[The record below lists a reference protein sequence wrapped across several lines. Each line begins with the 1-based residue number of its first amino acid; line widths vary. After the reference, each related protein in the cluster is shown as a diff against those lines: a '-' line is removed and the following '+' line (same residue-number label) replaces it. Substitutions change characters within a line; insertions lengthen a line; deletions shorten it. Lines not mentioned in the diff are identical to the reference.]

1 MRRSDVS
8 KYNGPALII
17 SNNKLRV
24 YLMKLIKVTALL
36 ILAFTLSACGDSPP
50 STSEAPAT
58 VAPPAEPA
66 NESEIVLT
74 NGVKTKRIEGFGGVI
89 AEKYDDSQ
97 EWWAPYETPNEDA
110 PNVIIFLLDDVGF
123 AQVGSFGGLIETPTI
138 DQLASNGLRFNNFH
152 TTALCSPSRAS
163 LMAGRNPHSIG
174 LGSHALTAMGFPGY
188 NAIMPESAKS
198 VANYLEESGYINYAL
213 GKWDHTPLYEVSQ
226 VGPFDRWPS
235 GEGFHH
241 AYTFMA
247 ADVHQFVPVMWNDH
261 TPEPYHKS
269 VHLDQDLADRAIEW
283 ITGHKS
289 IKPDLPFMMLWAS
302 GSMHS
307 PHHAPDSHI
316 DKYRGKFDMGWDK
329 AREEIIARQ
338 KELGIIPA
346 DTELTKRIDEI
357 PAWDSLPA
365 EERELYARQM
375 EVFAAQ
381 MEWVDLQIGRVV
393 AELER
398 IGELDNT
405 LIFVTADN
413 GASGEGGLAGTFN
426 ETYVLNGLPTPLEA
440 NLGHLEDW
448 GRENTYP
455 HYHAGWAMAGNTP
468 FRYFKQSEHRGG
480 QQDHLV
486 VHWPNGIKAK
496 GEIRDQ
502 YHHISDIAPTILEA
516 AGVEVPEVYHGV
528 KQQPMDGVSMIYAFD
543 AADAPNRKQRQ
554 YYEMFGN
561 RAIWVDGWKAVTLHA
576 NRMPWDLAV
585 TLPFDQDEWE
595 LYNVAE
601 DFSESRNLADENP
614 EKLAE
619 LVAIF
624 DEEAWKYNVYPLYD
638 DMIKRIGAQQDRLFG
653 DQKEFVYFAPGA
665 VRIAEKSSAP
675 VKNRAHT
682 IEATLERKGGEQGVI
697 VAVGGMTGGYTMFVK
712 NNRLY
717 YDYNYLDG
725 VHYILE
731 SPPLTGGATNVKFS
745 FTKTREFGGNGEL
758 YINGELVDEVEMPL
772 MHVSTYSL
780 AETFDVGRDTG
791 TQVSRMY
798 TDPFAYNGEL
808 DRVIFQVSNDN
819 TVPPRMLPPAAYR

>member
-1 MRRSDVS
+1 MLLLCIAFMAS
-8 KYNGPALII
+8 
-17 SNNKLRV
+17 
-24 YLMKLIKVTALL
+24 TA
-36 ILAFTLSACGDSPP
+36 IAGD
-50 STSEAPAT
+50 A
-58 VAPPAEPA
+58 A
-66 NESEIVLT
+66 NASQEFK
-74 NGVKTKRIEGFGGVI
+74 GKI
-89 AEKYDDSQ
+89 AKSYEDSQ
-97 EWWAPYETPNEDA
+97 EWWAPKITPPKGA

-123 AQVGSFGGLIETPTI
+123 AQVGSFGGLIDTPNI
-138 DQLASNGLRFNNFH
+138 DRLADNGLRFNNFH

-198 VANYLEESGYINYAL
+198 VANYLQEQGYINYAL

-235 GEGFHH
+235 GEGFQH

-261 TPEPYHKS
+261 TPEPYRKS
-269 VHLDQDLADRAIEW
+269 DHLDKDLADRAIEW

-307 PHHAPDSHI
+307 PHHAPEEYMI
-316 DKYRGKFDMGWDK
+316 KYRGNFDMGWDK
-329 AREEIIARQ
+329 AREMILENQ
-338 KELGIIPA
+338 KRLGVIPK
-346 DTELTKRIDEI
+346 DTNLTERISEI
-357 PAWDSLPA
+357 PSWDSLPD
-365 EERELYARQM
+365 EEKKLYARQM

-381 MEWVDLQIGRVV
+381 MDHVDHQIGRVV
-393 AELER
+393 KELER

-426 ETYVLNGLPTPLEA
+426 ETYVLNGLQTDLDA
-440 NLGHLEDW
+440 NLRHYADW

-480 QQDHLV
+480 QHDALV
-486 VHWPNGIKAK
+486 VHWPKGIKGK
-496 GEIRDQ
+496 GEVRSQ
-502 YHHISDIAPTILEA
+502 YHHIADIAPTILEA
-516 AGVEVPEVYHGV
+516 ADVSVPETYHGV
-528 KQQPMDGVSMIYAFD
+528 KQQPMDGTSMLYAFNN
-543 AADAPNRKQRQ
+543 AKAPNQKKRQ

-576 NRMPWDLAV
+576 KRMPWELNV
-585 TLPFDQDEWE
+585 TLPFEQDEWE
-595 LYNVAE
+595 LYNVKE
-601 DFSESRNLADENP
+601 DFSESTNLAQKHP
-614 EKLAE
+614 EKLEE
-619 LVAIF
+619 LKKIF

-638 DMIKRIGAQQDRLFG
+638 DMIQRLAKQQDRLFG

-665 VRIAEKSSAP
+665 IRIAEKSSAP
-675 VKNRAHT
+675 VKDRSHNIVT
-682 IEATLERKGGEQGVI
+682 KINLKGDEEGVI
-697 VAVGGMTGGYTMFVK
+697 VAVGGMTGGFSMFIK
-712 NNRLY
+712 GGRLF

-725 VHYILE
+725 VHYTLMSE
-731 SPPLTGGATNVKFS
+731 ELPEGSTELKFN
-745 FTKTREFGGNGEL
+745 FIRTEMFGGIGEL
-758 YINGELVDEVEMPL
+758 FVNGKKVDEVEMPK
-772 MHVSTYSL
+772 MHISTYSL

-791 TQVSRMY
+791 TQV
-798 TDPFAYNGEL
+798 TKLYNGPFPFKGDL
-808 DRVIFQVSNDN
+808 DRVVITLRD
-819 TVPPRMLPPAAYR
+819 

>member
-1 MRRSDVS
+1 MVD
-8 KYNGPALII
+8 
-17 SNNKLRV
+17 
-24 YLMKLIKVTALL
+24 
-36 ILAFTLSACGDSPP
+36 
-50 STSEAPAT
+50 
-58 VAPPAEPA
+58 
-66 NESEIVLT
+66 
-74 NGVKTKRIEGFGGVI
+74 GVKTKQVEGFGGVI
-89 AEKYDDSQ
+89 AERYDESE
-97 EWWAPYETPNEDA
+97 EWWPDYEEPNKDA

-123 AQVGSFGGLIETPTI
+123 AQVGSFGALIETPNI

-163 LMAGRNPHSIG
+163 LMAGRFPHSIG

-188 NAIMPESAKS
+188 NAVMPESAKS
-198 VANYLEESGYINYAL
+198 VANYLGEVGYVNYAL

-261 TPEPYHKS
+261 TPEPYRKS

-316 DKYRGKFDMGWDK
+316 DKYKGKFDMGWDV
-329 AREEIIARQ
+329 AREQILARQ
-338 KELGIIPA
+338 IELGVVPEGTQL
-346 DTELTKRIDEI
+346 TERIDEI
-357 PAWDSLPA
+357 PAWDSLPD
-365 EERELYARQM
+365 EEKSLYARQM

-381 MEWVDLQIGRVV
+381 MEWVDMQIGRVV
-393 AELER
+393 EELER

-405 LIFVTADN
+405 LIFITADN

-426 ETYVLNGLPTPLEA
+426 ETYVLNGLQTPLEA
-440 NLGHLEDW
+440 NLRAQEDW

-480 QQDHLV
+480 QHDALV
-486 VHWPNGIKAK
+486 VHWPNGIEAQ
-496 GEIRDQ
+496 GEVRSQ
-502 YHHISDIAPTILEA
+502 YHHISDIAPTIMEA
-516 AGVEVPEVYHGV
+516 AGITVPEEYHGV
-528 KQQPMDGVSMIYAFD
+528 EQQPMDGVSMIYAFD
-543 AADAPNRKQRQ
+543 DANAPNRKERQ

-576 NRMPWDLAV
+576 NRMPWDV
-585 TLPFDQDEWE
+585 NVVLPFEQDEWE
-595 LYNVAE
+595 LYHVAE
-601 DFSESRNLADENP
+601 DFSESTNVAEQNP

-619 LVAIF
+619 LIEIF

-638 DMIKRIGAQQDRLFG
+638 DMIARLGAQQDRLFG
-653 DQKEFVYFAPGA
+653 DQTEFIYYAPGA

-682 IEATLERKGGEQGVI
+682 IETNIDLQGDEEGVI
-697 VAVGGMTGGYTMFVK
+697 VAVGGMTGGYSMFIK
-712 NNRLY
+712 NNKLY
-717 YDYNYLDG
+717 YDYNFLDG
-725 VHYILE
+725 VHYVLE
-731 SPPLTGGATNVKFS
+731 SPPLPTGPTDLKFN
-745 FTKTREFGGNGEL
+745 FILTQPFGGTGEL
-758 YINGELVDEVEMPL
+758 FVNGQKVDEVEMPQ
-772 MHVSTYSL
+772 MHISTYSL
-780 AETFDVGRDTG
+780 AETFDVGMDTG
-791 TQVSRMY
+791 TQVSAMY
-798 TDPFAYNGEL
+798 TDPFEFTGL
-808 DRVIFQVSNDN
+808 IDKVIFNVSDDEA
-819 TVPPRMLPPAAYR
+819 VAPRDMPTQNY

>member
-1 MRRSDVS
+1 MNRFFPLV
-8 KYNGPALII
+8 ALF
-17 SNNKLRV
+17 
-24 YLMKLIKVTALL
+24 ALL
-36 ILAFTLSACGDSPP
+36 SLVGCHDDEVATTSSKNESTPP
-50 STSEAPAT
+50 SGTAAQT
-58 VAPPAEPA
+58 T
-66 NESEIVLT
+66 EIKEV
-74 NGVKTKRIEGFGGVI
+74 NGVKIKSVPGFGGVV
-89 AEKYDDSQ
+89 AESYEDSK
-97 EWWAPYETPNEDA
+97 EWWPDYKEPKADA

-123 AQVGSFGGLIETPTI
+123 AQVGSFGALIETPNI
-138 DQLASNGLRFNNFH
+138 DALANNGLRFNNFH

-188 NAIMPESAKS
+188 NAVMPESAKS
-198 VANYLEESGYINYAL
+198 VANYLQEEGYINYAL

-235 GEGFHH
+235 GEGFQH

-261 TPEPYHKS
+261 TPEPYRKS
-269 VHLDQDLADRAIEW
+269 KHLDQDLADRAIEW

-316 DKYRGKFDMGWDK
+316 DKYKGKFDMGWDK
-329 AREEIIARQ
+329 ARELIVEKQ
-338 KELGIIPA
+338 KKLGIIPQ
-346 DTELTKRIDEI
+346 DTMLTERIDEI
-357 PAWDSLPA
+357 PAWDSLPDN
-365 EERELYARQM
+365 EKKLYARQM

-393 AELER
+393 NELER

-426 ETYVLNGLPTPLEA
+426 ETYVLNGLQTPLQDNFD
-440 NLGHLEDW
+440 NLADW

-496 GEIRDQ
+496 GEIRSQ
-502 YHHISDIAPTILEA
+502 YHHISDIAPTIMEA
-516 AGVEVPEVYHGV
+516 AGIEVPETYHGV
-528 KQQPMDGVSMIYAFD
+528 EQQPMDGVSMSYAFD
-543 AADAPNRKQRQ
+543 DADAPNRKKRQ

-561 RAIWVDGWKAVTLHA
+561 RAIWVDGWKAVTIHA
-576 NRMPWDLAV
+576 NRMPWELAV
-585 TLPFDQDEWE
+585 TLPFDEDEWE
-595 LYNVAE
+595 LYHVAE
-601 DFSESRNLADENP
+601 DFSEAHNLATKNP

-619 LVAIF
+619 LIEIF

-638 DMIKRIGAQQDRLFG
+638 DMIARMGAQQTRLFG
-653 DQKEFVYFAPGA
+653 DQKEFVYYAPGA
-665 VRIAEKSSAP
+665 IRIAEKSSAP

-682 IEATLERKGGEQGVI
+682 IETKLEIEGGEEGVI
-697 VAVGGMTGGYTMFVK
+697 VAVGGMTGGYAMFVK
-712 NNRLY
+712 DDRVY
-717 YDYNYLDG
+717 YDYNYLNG
-725 VHYILE
+725 VHYMLE
-731 SPPLTGGATNVKFS
+731 SPNLRDGTTEVKFN
-745 FTKTREFGGNGEL
+745 FIKTQDFGGIGEL
-758 YINGELVDEVEMPL
+758 YINGEKVDEVEMPL
-772 MHVSTYSL
+772 MHISTYSL
-780 AETFDVGRDTG
+780 AETFDVGLDTG
-791 TQVSRMY
+791 TQVSTMY
-798 TDPFAYNGEL
+798 DDPFPYDGLL
-808 DRVIFQVSNDN
+808 DRVIFTVSDESS
-819 TVPPRMLPPAAYR
+819 VPPRTLGTGTY